1 MVKRAFLLVCI
12 VAVAGMMASCLAP
25 PTSVQKGAG
34 EAGVLTE
41 ENNLLGNSTFPGKTY
56 LPWTTS
62 FTSPGI
68 GTGKVVDGAFCLE
81 VENKGVNNWDA
92 QFRHRE
98 MVIQRGHRYYLQFKI
113 WASQK
118 TLARPKVGMAGPP
131 YAEYWFE
138 NIKVTTEPQTYS
150 ASFVM
155 TAKDDPTA
163 EFAFHVGGGL
173 ADGVSEPYTICID
186 DIMLADP
193 EFKKDVAATAAPI
206 PNVFVNQTGYFPQY
220 AKFATVKTDATTPQK
235 WEIINSDNK
244 TVASGETI
252 PYGEDA
258 ASGDKVQVIDFST
271 FNSPGEGY
279 ILVVGSDKSHPF
291 DIRKDL
297 YSKMK
302 YDALHFFYH
311 QRQGIPIEM
320 PYAEEEKWTRPA
332 GHPLDNAVTCLPKDQ
347 YYGTKTPYE
356 PCNYTL
362 DVSKGWYDAGDHGK
376 YVVNGGATVWSLLN
390 MYERGKYLGT
400 SVADFGDG
408 KVNIPEQ
415 GNNVPDILDEVRWE
429 LEFFLKM
436 QVPEGNKFA
445 GMVHHKMHD
454 AQWTG
459 LAIWPH
465 EDEVVRYLHPPT
477 TTATLNM
484 AATAAMAA
492 RIWKDFDP
500 EFSKKCLA
508 AAEKA
513 WVAAK
518 ANPEMWA
525 SSDAEHGGGPYD
537 DDKVDDEFY
546 WAAAELFI
554 TTGKDEYK
562 KEVVSSKHY
571 KNVPAFLEYD
581 KVNGTFT
588 WKDIA
593 PTGSLSLATVPNKLP
608 KADIEEIRTNVKK
621 AGDEY
626 IKVIANEGY
635 RLPLSVKDDGQYP
648 WGANS
653 NVVNALQVTGL
664 AYDFSKDPKYIDAVS
679 TGMGYILGRN
689 AMDTSYV
696 TGYGDRPVKNPHHRF
711 WAKQADQRFPS
722 PPPGVLSGGPNS
734 GIQDPCAKA
743 AGLEGCKPMKCFID
757 HIDSWSTNEIT
768 INWNAPLAWVA
779 AFLDEV
785 GQKDRPNAPA
795 AAPAAE

>member
-1 MVKRAFLLVCI
+1 MVKRAFMLFLI
-12 VAVAGMMASCLAP
+12 LSAAGMVTSCLLP
-25 PTSVQKGAG
+25 PTGIQEGAG
-34 EAGVLTE
+34 DTGVLTE

-62 FTSPGI
+62 FTAPGV
-68 GTGKVVDGAFCLE
+68 GSGKVVDGAFCLE
-81 VENKGVNNWDA
+81 VENKGKNNWDA

-113 WASQK
+113 WSSQPM
-118 TLARPKVGMAGPP
+118 LARPKVGMAGPP

-138 NIKVTTEPQTYS
+138 NIKVNTEPQIFS
-150 ASFVM
+150 ANFVM

-163 EFAFHVGGGL
+163 EFAFHVGGEM
-173 ADGVSEPYTICID
+173 AAGVTEPYTVCID

-193 EFKKDVAATAAPI
+193 EFKRTADSVAAPI
-206 PNVFVNQTGYFPQY
+206 PNVFVNQTGYLPQY
-220 AKFATVKTDATTPQK
+220 AKFATVKTDSTSPVK
-235 WEIINSDNK
+235 WEVINGENK
-244 TVASGETI
+244 TLAKGETI
-252 PYGEDA
+252 VYGEDK
-258 ASGDKVQVIDFST
+258 ASGDTVHIIDFSS
-271 FNSPGEGY
+271 FSSPGEGY
-279 ILVVGSDKSHPF
+279 RVVVGSDKSAPF
-291 DIRKDL
+291 DIRKDI

-320 PYAEEEKWTRPA
+320 PYAEDKKWTRPA
-332 GHPLDNAVTCLPKDQ
+332 GHPLDTSVACLPKDN

-356 PCNYTL
+356 PCNYKL
-362 DVSKGWYDAGDHGK
+362 DVSQGWYDAGDHGK

-390 MYERGKYLGT
+390 LYERAKYLGT
-400 SVADFGDG
+400 SVEDFGDG
-408 KVNIPEQ
+408 KINIPEQ
-415 GNNVPDILDEVRWE
+415 GNGVPDILDEVRWE

-445 GMVHHKMHD
+445 GMVHHKMHSVE
-454 AQWTG
+454 WTG

-492 RIWKDFDP
+492 RIWEKFDP
-500 EFSKKCLA
+500 DFSKKCLA

-513 WVAAK
+513 WKAAK

-554 TTGKDEYK
+554 TTGKEEYK
-562 KEVVSSKHY
+562 KEVVNSPHY
-571 KNVPAFLEYD
+571 KVIPSMLEYD
-581 KVNGTFT
+581 KANGTFT

-608 KADIEEIRTNVKK
+608 KADIEAIRENVKT

-626 IKVIANEGY
+626 IEVIAGEGY
-635 RLPLSVKDDGQYP
+635 RLPLSVKDDGRYP

-664 AYDFSKDPKYIDAVS
+664 AYDFSKDAKYIDAVA
-679 TGMGYILGRN
+679 TGMDYLMGRN

-696 TGYGDRPVKNPHHRF
+696 TGYGERPVKNPHHRF
-711 WAKQADQRFPS
+711 WAHQADARFPG

-734 GIQDPCAKA
+734 GIEDPCAKA

-785 GQKDRPNAPA
+785 SEIARP
-795 AAPAAE
+795 